1 MITFKS
7 QIEYYHDNREIMNT
21 LDILSTNT
29 SNFNEHCKSLD
40 HDTVLKLRNCV
51 SPHVIVFRIKEHQDQ
66 RKQNQHLAIP
76 EIVNIKVGQLI

>member
-29 SNFNEHCKSLD
+29 SNFNEQCKSPD
-40 HDTVLKLRNCV
+40 HDTVLKLRNFETAYLLMWL
-51 SPHVIVFRIKEHQDQ
+51 SFASK
-66 RKQNQHLAIP
+66 
-76 EIVNIKVGQLI
+76 NIKTKGSKTNTSPFLN